1 MEIWTVTLVED
12 AKSGNCLDT
21 QFFLT
26 RAFSSEAEA
35 KAFFERHKNK
45 NQWSQDVQSTDCYFQ
60 MEDKSYCVRIS
71 LQKHLV

>member
-12 AKSGNCLDT
+12 AKSGDCLDT

-26 RAFSSEAEA
+26 RVFSSEAEA

-45 NQWSQDVQSTDCYFQ
+45 NDWTS
-60 MEDKSYCVRIS
+60 
-71 LQKHLV
+71 